1 MSSLAE
7 EIGVTRASI
16 SAYEKGKKSPSP
28 EVMGDLC
35 KCLSMPLEFFVKD
48 SIQKI
53 NSNKPIFYRS
63 HKASLKLARESA
75 EAKKHFLSLIVD
87 YLEEF
92 INFPPVNIPK
102 FDVPFDPVALSDL
115 DIKNLARKTR
125 QYWGL
130 SQGPISDIVC
140 LLENKGIIVGVF
152 SFECTGLEA
161 LSQQIESQNIIVINS
176 DKGTAVRH
184 RFDAAHE
191 LGHIILHRNVS
202 RETMEDKEVYD
213 LMEEQAH
220 AFSREFIFPSEAF
233 LTEARRFT
241 LNEFIKLKAR
251 WKMSIA
257 SQIKHAESLK
267 VISTP
272 QVRNLQRVVGRNGW
286 RKFEPLDDELPHE
299 KPRLIREAFEM
310 LLKNG
315 IQTADDIFDRLP
327 IDFSELEDITGLTRG
342 YLSSFS
348 KTSSLTFKKRLNDR
362 HENSAVKSEDTTSSK
377 VIDFM
382 EAFSRRK

>member
-1 MSSLAE
+1 MSSLAD

-35 KCLSMPLEFFVKD
+35 KFLNMPLEFFIND

-75 EAKKHFLSLIVD
+75 EAKKHFFSLIVD

-92 INFPPVNIPK
+92 INFPQVDIPK

-130 SQGPISDIVC
+130 SQGPISDIIC
-140 LLENKGIIVGVF
+140 LLENKGIVVGVF

-161 LSQQIESQNIIVINS
+161 LSQQIESQNIIIINS

-202 RETMEDKEVYD
+202 RKTMENEEIYS

-220 AFSREFIFPSEAF
+220 TFAREFIFPSDAF
-233 LTEARRFT
+233 LAEARRFT
-241 LNEFIKLKAR
+241 LNEFIRLKTR
-251 WKMSIA
+251 WKISIA

-267 VISTP
+267 VISP
-272 QVRNLQRVVGRNGW
+272 SQVRNLQKTLNRNGW
-286 RKFEPLDDELPHE
+286 RKSEPLDDELIHE
-299 KPRLIREAFEM
+299 KPRLIRESFEM

-315 IQTADDIFDRLP
+315 IQTTDDIFDRLP
-327 IDFSELEDITGLTRG
+327 INFSELENIAGLPTG
-342 YLSSFS
+342 YFSSFS
-348 KTSSLTFKKRLNDR
+348 QSSSLTLKKRLSER
-362 HENSAVKSEDTTSSK
+362 HGNFAMKSDDVTSSK

-382 EAFSRRK
+382 EAFSRKK